1 MSLLVLGSHGAFRL
15 SIVNSFYAFCS
26 FFCALI
32 SARSVYLRN
41 SESVFS
47 IICRAV
53 SSLHFNLDCCVL
65 C

>member
-1 MSLLVLGSHGAFRL
+1 MVCFGCLLLILFMHFV
-15 SIVNSFYAFCS
+15 V

-47 IICRAV
+47 IICCAM
-53 SSLHFNLDCCVL
+53 SSLHFNLGCCVL

>member
-1 MSLLVLGSHGAFRL
+1 MVCFGCLLFTLFMRFV
-15 SIVNSFYAFCS
+15 V

-47 IICRAV
+47 IICCAMLHCPVRLVTREKSNTHHAQRA
-53 SSLHFNLDCCVL
+53 
-65 C
+65 